1 MWWQSKHYSKL
12 VMQLIIA
19 VVSCMTHP
27 AIFSLS
33 ILLIK
38 NRNCCIW
45 SDSAN
50 KTARCR
56 LTTYVCHVLQLP
68 ECKQLPQGVGH
79 RISCLIE
86 HKDNVTGAGCKQF
99 LTKMA
104 SIVFSDY
111 RLIYRFVDQCQKDIN
126 TLHCGRTNTED
137 DAVSVWRMADLHA
150 HLAYCYRYMFFLN

>member
-1 MWWQSKHYSKL
+1 
-12 VMQLIIA
+12 MQLIVG
-19 VVSCMTHP
+19 VVCCMTHP
-27 AIFSLS
+27 AIFGPS
-33 ILLIK
+33 ILFIK
-38 NRNCCIW
+38 KCNCCTW

-50 KTARCR
+50 KNAHSR
-56 LTTYVCHVLQLP
+56 LTKYVCHMLQLS

-111 RLIYRFVDQCQKDIN
+111 RLIYRFVDQCNNDIN

-137 DAVSVWRMADLHA
+137 DAVSVWRMVDLHA
-150 HLAYCYRYMFFLN
+150 HIAYCYRYLYFQNKIYP